1 MNTPFNAAAAGR
13 EAVAAAPEQPAVG
26 AIGAIARKEL
36 LELLRDARFWWA
48 SAIILV
54 LMLMALLLGWQQMQR
69 IDAEHAAAR
78 SVTYQQ
84 WLDQGEK
91 NPHAA
96 AHFGQYA
103 FKPMSP
109 LAFVDPGVDRFVGV
123 TVWMEAHKQNEFS
136 FRPARDA
143 TSLQRFGE
151 LSMAFGLQILVPLV
165 IVLLAFPAF
174 SGERERGTLRQLLSI
189 GVKPWQLLAGKGL
202 AIMAAIGA
210 LLLPAALLGFIA
222 LGFADD
228 HHASL
233 ANLFG
238 RGAWLVLGYTIY
250 LTGFTALALG
260 ASAASSSSR
269 KALIVLLAFWVVNG
283 FVAPRA
289 MTDLA
294 RKVSPTPTAVE
305 FQKGLI
311 EARKATFGHD
321 ERHPAFVAFR
331 DGVLKK
337 YNVTRVEDLPV
348 SFRGLSLRKD
358 DENGYRI
365 YDQHYGALWE
375 SYARQERTRALAGVA
390 FPLAAL
396 QPFSM
401 GMAATDTF
409 HHNHFATTAEAY
421 RREIQSAMSADLI
434 RNHKPGDKNYVAG
447 RALWEKIPAFGHRI
461 PEVEWAL
468 VRQGW
473 NLAILFLWAF
483 AAMVFAVIATRRLR
497 PV

>member
-1 MNTPFNAAAAGR
+1 MNTPFNAATAGR
-13 EAVAAAPEQPAVG
+13 ASVAAAPEQPAVG

-36 LELLRDARFWWA
+36 LELLRDARFGWA
-48 SAIILV
+48 SVIILV
-54 LMLMALLLGWQQMQR
+54 LMLMALLLGRQQMQR
-69 IDAEHAAAR
+69 IDAEHAVAR
-78 SVTYQQ
+78 NVTYQQ

-91 NPHAA
+91 NPHRA

-103 FKPMSP
+103 FKPVSP

-123 TVWMEAHKQNEFS
+123 TVWMEAHKQNEFN

-174 SGERERGTLRQLLSI
+174 SGERERGTLRQLLSV
-189 GVKPWQLLAGKGL
+189 GVNPWQLLAGKGL
-202 AIMAAIGA
+202 AIQAAIGA

-222 LGFADD
+222 LGFAAD

-233 ANLFG
+233 ANLFA
-238 RGAWLVLGYTIY
+238 RGAWLVLGYAIY

-260 ASAASSSSR
+260 ASAALPSSR

-294 RKVSPTPTAVE
+294 RQVSPTPTAVE

-331 DGVLKK
+331 DRVLKQHG
-337 YNVTRVEDLPV
+337 VTRVEDLPV
-348 SFRGLSLRKD
+348 DLRGFSLRED

-365 YDQHYGALWE
+365 YDQHYGALWA
-375 SYARQERTRALAGVA
+375 SYARQERIRAIAGVA

-401 GMAATDTF
+401 GMAGTDTF
-409 HHNHFATTAEAY
+409 HHNRFASAAEAY
-421 RREIQSAMSADLI
+421 RREIQTVVSADLM
-434 RNHKPGDKNYVAG
+434 RNQKYGDKNYVSD
-447 RALWEKIPAFGHRI
+447 RTLWEKVPAFEYRI

-473 NLAILFLWAF
+473 NLAILFMWTF

-497 PV
+497 PL

>member
-1 MNTPFNAAAAGR
+1 MSTPCDALVAGR
-13 EAVAAAPEQPAVG
+13 ESVAAAPAQPAVG
-26 AIGAIARKEL
+26 AVGAIARKEL
-36 LELLRDARFWWA
+36 LELRRDARFWWA
-48 SAIILV
+48 SGIILV
-54 LMLMALLLGWQQMQR
+54 LLLIALLLGWQQMQR

-78 SVTYQQ
+78 NVTYQQ

-91 NPHAA
+91 NPHKA

-103 FKPMSP
+103 FKPTGP

-123 TVWMEAHKQNEFS
+123 TVWMEAHKQNEFN

-143 TSLQRFGE
+143 TSLHRFGE
-151 LSMAFGLQILVPLV
+151 LSMAFGLQLLVPLV
-165 IVLLAFPAF
+165 IVLLAFSAF
-174 SGERERGTLRQLLSI
+174 TGERERGTLRQLLSV
-189 GVKPWQLLAGKGL
+189 GVKPWHLLAGKGL

-210 LLLPAALLGFIA
+210 LLLPVALLGFIA

-228 HHASL
+228 HHASP
-233 ANLFG
+233 ASLFG
-238 RGAWLVLGYTIY
+238 RAGWLVLGYALY
-250 LTGFTALALG
+250 LSGFTALALG
-260 ASAASSSSR
+260 ASAALSSSR

-294 RKVSPTPTAVE
+294 RQVSPTPTAVE
-305 FQKGLI
+305 FQKGLTD
-311 EARKATFGHD
+311 ARKATFGHD
-321 ERHPAFVAFR
+321 ESHPAFVAFR
-331 DGVLKK
+331 DRMLKQYGVA
-337 YNVTRVEDLPV
+337 RVEDLPV
-348 SFRGLSLRKD
+348 GFRGLSLRED

-365 YDQHYGALWE
+365 YDQHYGALWN
-375 SYARQERTRALAGVA
+375 SYARQERIRAIAGVA

-401 GMAATDTF
+401 GMAGTDTF
-409 HHNHFATTAEAY
+409 HHNRFASAAEAH
-421 RREIQSAMSADLI
+421 RREIQTVVSADLM
-434 RNHKPGDKNYVAG
+434 RNQKYGDKKYVSN
-447 RALWEKIPAFGHRI
+447 RALWEKIPAFEYRV

-473 NLAILFLWAF
+473 NLAILFLWTF
-483 AAMVFAVIATRRLR
+483 AAMVFAVTATRRLR